1 MKKRFF
7 KSVVAVTVVAAGI
20 IGSMSVS
27 ARQMWLHVNN
37 QGVQREVCQVWGFDM
52 LPILDIAGEL
62 GFSVTTDGSKAVLSN
77 ANNSYTFRLGDAT
90 VYDAY
95 GNWYGLDVV
104 PQYIKGRFMIPAKF
118 FIDVFGCSYVW
129 DPVMDYLF
137 INSEYMYNEM
147 INSESYEMAKKYY
160 RSDFKQK
167 AREYLG
173 IPAYLEVDAI
183 CGAPYCWTGAGM
195 YMIPISFYHNGELV
209 ARADFDIETRENAK
223 SILMYNGK

>member
-1 MKKRFF
+1 MKKIIL
-7 KSVVAVTVVAAGI
+7 KAVSALMMATVIAGA
-20 IGSMSVS
+20 GTAVS
-27 ARQMWLHVNN
+27 ARQMWMHVNN

-62 GFSVTTDGSKAVLSN
+62 GFSVTTDGGKAVLSN

-104 PQYIKGRFMIPAKF
+104 PQYIKGRFMVPAKF

-147 INSESYEMAKKYY
+147 INSESYLMAKEYY
-160 RSDFKQK
+160 RSDFKQT

-173 IPAYLEVDAI
+173 IPKYLEVDAI
-183 CGAPYCWTGAGM
+183 YGAPYYWTGAGM

-209 ARADFDIETRENAK
+209 ACADFDIMTRQDAK